1 MSRKTRRLSSP
12 LVLALALAAGAI
24 AAPGASASGDL
35 RSPDARD
42 AARAATPVRSDLRSP
57 DARDSAPAPERSSPT
72 VDLRSPDARD
82 SSVARSL
89 REEVVHV
96 VKPGGF
102 DWGDAGIAGGILA
115 ILGLGLGVGAA
126 HRRRPV
132 AGPGVPALRG

>member
-12 LVLALALAAGAI
+12 LVLALAAGAI

-102 DWGDAGIAGGILA
+102 DWGDAGIGAGGILA